1 MSRVA
6 KFVALVVV
14 LVAIAAIAWL
24 LLRSGDPT
32 AFARGKRVDLADFKA
47 ANPTGVPASLAQADP
62 VARGEY
68 LARAADC
75 TACHT
80 VPGGKPFAGGLPFKL
95 PMIGTL
101 YSTNL
106 TPDNDTGIGAWSD
119 DEFVRALHEGIGR
132 NGEHLYPAFPYTSYA
147 LMTRDDALAI
157 KSYLFSLKPIKYTP
171 PPNDVAFPF
180 NQRYLMIFWNVL
192 FKPAHRFQPNID
204 QSVEWN
210 RGAYLTEAL
219 GHCGDCHTPR
229 NILFGLKSRQK
240 FAGELIQG
248 WKAYNITPDRKWG
261 IGEWSEAQVQ
271 SYLAHGHADGRS
283 SASGPMAEVVDNSL
297 RFLTQDDIGAMAAYL
312 RSVPSRAARG
322 QLAVAQPPAG
332 QLQPPKDV
340 RADSGGGALG
350 LRIFEGACI
359 GCHSFDGGGAVS
371 KYATLLGTR
380 AVNDPAG
387 TNATQA
393 LLQGTHVH
401 GALGKEFMPGFGNG
415 YSDAEIAA
423 VVNFVTGRF
432 GLTASALTPEEI
444 AKRRQED

>member
-6 KFVALVVV
+6 KLVALVVV
-14 LVAIAAIAWL
+14 LVAIAAVAWFS
-24 LLRSGDPT
+24 LRGGDPT
-32 AFARGKRVDLADFKA
+32 AFANGKRVDLADFQG
-47 ANPTGVPASLAQADP
+47 ANPTGVPPSLAQADP

-80 VPGGKPFAGGLPFKL
+80 APGGKPFAGGLPFKL

-106 TPDNDTGIGAWSD
+106 TPDKDTGIGAWSD

-157 KSYLFSLKPIKYTP
+157 KSYLFSLKPAK
-171 PPNDVAFPF
+171 
-180 NQRYLMIFWNVL
+180 
-192 FKPAHRFQPNID
+192 
-204 QSVEWN
+204 WN

-229 NILFGLKSRQK
+229 NILFGLKARQK
-240 FAGELIQG
+240 FAGALIQG
-248 WKAYNITPDRKWG
+248 WKAYNITPDPKWG
-261 IGEWSEAQVQ
+261 IGEWSDAQLQ
-271 SYLAHGHADGRS
+271 GYLAHGNADGRS

-297 RFLTQDDIGAMAAYL
+297 RFLSQDDIAAMATYL

-322 QLAVAQPPAG
+322 QLAVAQAPAG
-332 QLQPPKDV
+332 QPQPPKGV
-340 RADSGGGALG
+340 RADSGEGALG

-359 GCHSFDGGGAVS
+359 GCHGFDGSGAVS

-401 GALGKEFMPGFGNG
+401 TALGKEFMPGFGNG
-415 YSDAEIAA
+415 YSDAEIAS

-432 GLTASALTPEEI
+432 GTTASALTPKEVS
-444 AKRRQED
+444 KRRQD